1 MKRVLLAIAVLSLA
15 GCSKDIN
22 NKDAVK
28 AAILKRVSKTG
39 FDVKAMKVD
48 VTQVSFHDQDAVATV
63 AFLPNGGPP
72 QSSVTFKYNL
82 HRQNDE
88 WVATGLAGSTGT
100 AAGANPHGGAMPGG
114 AMGGGAMG
122 GGSIGG
128 GSMGGGM
135 GSMDSLPPS
144 SAPSGNLP
152 AGHPPVGKQQ

>member
-15 GCSKDIN
+15 GCAKDIN

-28 AAILKRVSKTG
+28 AAIMKRVSKTG
-39 FDVKAMKVD
+39 FDVKAMNVD

-72 QSSVTFKYNL
+72 QSAVTFKYNL

-88 WVATGLAGSTGT
+88 WVATGLAGSTGA
-100 AAGANPHGGAMPGG
+100 AAGANPHGGAMGGVPGG
-114 AMGGGAMG
+114 
-122 GGSIGG
+122 
-128 GSMGGGM
+128 
-135 GSMDSLPPS
+135 MDSLPPS

-152 AGHPPVGKQQ
+152 AGHPPIGKKQ